1 MIEYIDNFLDEDHAT
16 MMYNTM
22 SGDDFPWFISLRV
35 AKEDQKQDDYYF
47 THMFYYSPDV
57 RSKYFDTFIKPITDK
72 LEAKNLIRVKGN
84 LYTNQNK
91 FIEHTPHQDYDFK
104 HKGAIYCL
112 NTCNGYTT
120 FQGVQVN
127 SVFNRMILFDPSEF
141 HNSTTTT
148 DKLIRM
154 NINFNYE

>member
-1 MIEYIDNFLDEDHAT
+1 MIKVVDNFLDKKEFKNIKDVIC
-16 MMYNTM
+16 
-22 SGDDFPWFISLRV
+22 SSEFPFYFNDSITDNKDPLGY
-35 AKEDQKQDDYYF
+35 YYF
-47 THMFYYSPDV
+47 THMFYYAPDV

-91 FIEHTPHQDYDFK
+91 FIEHPQHIDYDFK

-112 NTCNGYTT
+112 NTCNGYTA
-120 FQGVQVN
+120 FKGINVD
-127 SVFNRMILFDPSEF
+127 SVFNRMILFDPSEI

-148 DKLIRM
+148 DKLIRL